1 MPKILGIDIPG
12 KKRVEYALR
21 YIYGIGL
28 SRAQHIVRAAR
39 VDPAKRADDLT
50 GDEITRITALL
61 QEGYVLE
68 GDLRREVTQ
77 NIRRLISIGS
87 YRGLRHRKGLP
98 VRGQRTHTNA
108 RTRKGVRKTVGVVR
122 GKEARSQAKAVVAAP
137 KA

>member
-12 KKRVEYALR
+12 KKRIAYSLR

-28 SRAQHIVRAAR
+28 TRAQQIVHQAGI
-39 VDPAKRADDLT
+39 DPAKRADDLT
-50 GDEITRITALL
+50 PEEMTRITAML

-68 GDLRREVTQ
+68 GDLRREVAQ

-122 GKEARSQAKAVVAAP
+122 GKEARSAVKKEGP
-137 KA
+137 